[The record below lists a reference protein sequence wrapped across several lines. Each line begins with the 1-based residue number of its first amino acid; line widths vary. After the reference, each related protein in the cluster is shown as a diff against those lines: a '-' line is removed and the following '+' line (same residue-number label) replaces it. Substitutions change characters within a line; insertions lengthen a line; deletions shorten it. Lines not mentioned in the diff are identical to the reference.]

1 VLPLLLLLLLFT
13 QSPALV
19 LWNQL
24 EELLALKMPCASKI
38 KVPLHVYV
46 EITILVMAGPVEQA
60 VMKVS
65 NN

>member
-1 VLPLLLLLLLFT
+1 M
-13 QSPALV
+13 